1 MPEESIFTTYTARQ
15 DVEKYAHLASFAEI
29 EKNGFNLNIPRYV
42 DSTEEEEE
50 IDLQATFAEL
60 AKLELE
66 EKDVDAK
73 LTTFFEELGVMSGG
87 EK

>member
-1 MPEESIFTTYTARQ
+1 M
-15 DVEKYAHLASFAEI
+15 
-29 EKNGFNLNIPRYV
+29 